1 MSILDLARPELRA
14 FKPYSSA
21 RLEAGSE
28 GVLLNANEWPWP
40 PFEGAAA
47 LNRYPPPQ
55 PPALLT
61 RLAQIYGW
69 PAEGVLIGRGSD
81 EAIDLLVRGFCRA
94 GQDSVLICPPTFG
107 MYRVAAQLQGAAVVS
122 VPLLVD
128 DDFAI
133 DVDSVLA
140 AVEVNRPKLVFLC
153 SPNNPTGQQADRGEL
168 LRLIDALADQAL
180 VIVDEAYVEFA
191 QEPSL
196 VAELAKRPHLAILR
210 TLSKAYG
217 LAAARIGCL
226 LGAPDLISFLRGL
239 MAPYPLPQPCVAVA
253 LQALDPAQDALRAE
267 RMAQLLRERERL
279 AVALRASHE
288 IKQVWPSDANFLC
301 FRCHDAGALLKRCAE
316 AGLILRDVSHYLGL
330 AGCLRVSV
338 GTGEEN
344 RRLIAV
350 LRGALGASLRA
361 DTDQSGVGSRESEF
375 EVDRGS

>member
-1 MSILDLARPELRA
+1 MSILELARTELRA

-40 PFEGAAA
+40 PFEGAGA

-55 PPALLT
+55 PPRLLA

-69 PAEGVLIGRGSD
+69 PAEGILAGRGSD

-94 GQDSVLICPPTFG
+94 GQDSVLICPPAFG
-107 MYRVAAQLQGAAVVS
+107 MYRVAAQVQGAAVIS
-122 VPLLVD
+122 VPLLPER
-128 DDFAI
+128 DFAI
-133 DVDSVLA
+133 DVDGVLA
-140 AVEVNRPKLVFLC
+140 AVEQQRPKLLFLC

-168 LRLIDALADQAL
+168 LRLIDALAGRAL

-191 QEPSL
+191 SGPSL
-196 VAELAKRPHLAILR
+196 AADLPKRPHLAILR

-226 LGAPDLISFLRGL
+226 LAAPELITFLRGL
-239 MAPYPLPQPCVAVA
+239 MAPYPLPQPCVDVA
-253 LQALDPAQDALRAE
+253 LQALDPAQDGLRE
-267 RMAQLLRERERL
+267 KRMAQLLSERERL
-279 AVALRASHE
+279 AAALRASPQIDH
-288 IKQVWPSDANFLC
+288 VWLSDANFLC
-301 FRCHDAGALLKRCAE
+301 FRCQDASALLQRCAA

-338 GTGEEN
+338 GTGEEVD
-344 RRLIAV
+344 RVIAV
-350 LRGALGASLRA
+350 LSG
-361 DTDQSGVGSRESEF
+361 TQSGPANHEF
-375 EVDRGS
+375 KE